1 MEEQTNKGN
10 GTKPLSKRGF
20 VERFFRVTPTKNAA
34 FVSKLYEQ
42 VNTVMVN
49 DESTV
54 DLITWT
60 GSGDKF
66 TICNNVEF
74 SSKVLPRYFKHC
86 NWSSFVRQLNM
97 YGFHK
102 INETSSDYV
111 PCNNAQQRWDFKH
124 PWFTREGYDKLH
136 RIRRKQPK
144 SRLLTSYGLEND
156 FSESSGS
163 SANLVADV
171 PIPTPFQ
178 SQTLDIHDKD
188 TNNPT
193 HNMQIN
199 TNSYV
204 DDVTQLICTTE
215 DIKFKVDSTSK
226 EVRYLRQITATQQKI
241 LNELLVSVEYL
252 KSKALFND
260 DDDDDDDDDAK
271 ANQQRKPRKIHELLS
286 LNSEPQIEI
295 ESALYDSESSG
306 NHIGHDFCT
315 KRRKT

>member
-1 MEEQTNKGN
+1 
-10 GTKPLSKRGF
+10 
-20 VERFFRVTPTKNAA
+20 
-34 FVSKLYEQ
+34 
-42 VNTVMVN
+42 MVN
-49 DESTV
+49 DESTA

-86 NWSSFVRQLNM
+86 NWSSFVRQLNSKIIYISKENETIIHILV

-111 PCNNAQQRWDFKH
+111 PYNNTQQRWDFKH

-156 FSESSGS
+156 FSESSSS

-188 TNNPT
+188 TNNLT
-193 HNMQIN
+193 HNMEIS
-199 TNSYV
+199 TNSHV

-226 EVRYLRQITATQQKI
+226 EVRYLRQITATQQKVQMI
-241 LNELLVSVEYL
+241 VNWL
-252 KSKALFND
+252 
-260 DDDDDDDDDAK
+260 
-271 ANQQRKPRKIHELLS
+271 
-286 LNSEPQIEI
+286 
-295 ESALYDSESSG
+295 
-306 NHIGHDFCT
+306 
-315 KRRKT
+315 